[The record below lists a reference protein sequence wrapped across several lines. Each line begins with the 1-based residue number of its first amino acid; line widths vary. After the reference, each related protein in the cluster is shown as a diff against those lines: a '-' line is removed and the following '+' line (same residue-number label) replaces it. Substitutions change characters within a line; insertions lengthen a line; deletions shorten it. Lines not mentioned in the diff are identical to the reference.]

1 MDIET
6 RKRRQRL
13 VREQILN
20 EKVELVSE
28 IKDRFTNAA
37 SAVVVEYRGLNV
49 AAITDLRA
57 QLHQEGVEFKVYK
70 NTMTRR
76 AVEDAGLNDL
86 LESLTG
92 PNAIAFSDDA
102 VAPSRIL
109 SKFAKK
115 NKALVIKQGM
125 VEGEVVN
132 ADKIKELSELPN
144 KEGMLAMLLGAL
156 QSPLRDFAWAV
167 KQISELDTTEAGE
180 ETTQEEVSEAE
191 QTAQQDAV
199 EEGEKVVE
207 EAPEDTTTSEVE
219 VESAEETVQE
229 VEEKEATE
237 ESAQEVETT
246 QETTEV
252 AELDEEV
259 DTQVEDENENVE
271 ELVDEQPQEENETL
285 KEVAESEEEK

>member
-1 MDIET
+1 M
-6 RKRRQRL
+6 
-13 VREQILN
+13 REQILN

-28 IKDRFTNAA
+28 IKDRFTNAV

-167 KQISELDTTEAGE
+167 KQISELDTTEAEE
-180 ETTQEEVSEAE
+180 ETTQEEVSETE

>member
-1 MDIET
+1 M
-6 RKRRQRL
+6 
-13 VREQILN
+13 REQILN

>member
-1 MDIET
+1 M
-6 RKRRQRL
+6 
-13 VREQILN
+13 REQILN

-28 IKDRFTNAA
+28 IKDRFTNSA

-57 QLHQEGVEFKVYK
+57 QLHQEGVDFKVYK

-76 AVEDAGLNDL
+76 AVEDAGFNDL

-125 VEGEVVN
+125 VEGEVVT

-144 KEGMLAMLLGAL
+144 KDGMLAMLLGAL

-167 KQISELDTTEAGE
+167 KQISELDTTQAGE

-219 VESAEETVQE
+219 VEDAEETVQE
-229 VEEKEATE
+229 VEEKEATQ

-252 AELDEEV
+252 AELEEEL

-271 ELVDEQPQEENETL
+271 ELVDEKPQEENETL
-285 KEVAESEEEK
+285 EEVAESEEEN

>member
-1 MDIET
+1 M
-6 RKRRQRL
+6 
-13 VREQILN
+13 REQILN

-28 IKDRFTNAA
+28 IKDRFTNSA

-57 QLHQEGVEFKVYK
+57 QLHQEGVDFKVYK

-76 AVEDAGLNDL
+76 AVEDAGFNDL

-109 SKFAKK
+109 RKFAKK

-125 VEGEVVN
+125 VEGEVVT

-167 KQISELDTTEAGE
+167 KQISELDTTQAGE

-219 VESAEETVQE
+219 VEDAEETVQE
-229 VEEKEATE
+229 VEEKEATQ

-252 AELDEEV
+252 AELEEEL

-271 ELVDEQPQEENETL
+271 ELVDEKPQEENETL
-285 KEVAESEEEK
+285 EEVAESEEEN

>member
-1 MDIET
+1 M
-6 RKRRQRL
+6 
-13 VREQILN
+13 REQILN

-28 IKDRFTNAA
+28 IKDRFTNAV

-259 DTQVEDENENVE
+259 DTQVEDENKNVE

>member
-1 MDIET
+1 M
-6 RKRRQRL
+6 
-13 VREQILN
+13 REQILN

-28 IKDRFTNAA
+28 IKDRFTNAV

-199 EEGEKVVE
+199 KEGEKVVE

>member
-1 MDIET
+1 M
-6 RKRRQRL
+6 
-13 VREQILN
+13 REQILN

-28 IKDRFTNAA
+28 IKDRFTNAV

-219 VESAEETVQE
+219 VEDAEETVQE
-229 VEEKEATE
+229 VEEKEATQ

>member
-1 MDIET
+1 M
-6 RKRRQRL
+6 
-13 VREQILN
+13 REQILN

-28 IKDRFTNAA
+28 IKDRFTNAV

-219 VESAEETVQE
+219 VEDAEETVQE
-229 VEEKEATE
+229 VEEKEATQ

-252 AELDEEV
+252 AELEEEL

-271 ELVDEQPQEENETL
+271 ELVDEKPQEENETL
-285 KEVAESEEEK
+285 EEVAESEEEN

>member
-1 MDIET
+1 
-6 RKRRQRL
+6 
-13 VREQILN
+13 
-20 EKVELVSE
+20 
-28 IKDRFTNAA
+28 
-37 SAVVVEYRGLNV
+37 
-49 AAITDLRA
+49 
-57 QLHQEGVEFKVYK
+57 
-70 NTMTRR
+70 MTRR

-180 ETTQEEVSEAE
+180 ETTQEEVSDAE

>member
-28 IKDRFTNAA
+28 IKDRFTNAV

-271 ELVDEQPQEENETL
+271 ELVDEQPQEENDTL